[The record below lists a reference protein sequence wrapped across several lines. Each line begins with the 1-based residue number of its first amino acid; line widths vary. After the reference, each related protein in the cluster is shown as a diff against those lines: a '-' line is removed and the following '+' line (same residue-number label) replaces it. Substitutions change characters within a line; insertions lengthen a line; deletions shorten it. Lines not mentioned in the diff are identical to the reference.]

1 MGFLTRS
8 YVDEVL
14 ERAKKVGAGPLASI
28 FAESIWAMGKYASA
42 LTGSGRI
49 AHKSKLEAQ
58 QSLLGVL
65 NFRRSVH
72 SCGSSLLK
80 LQVCAPT
87 LT

>member
-14 ERAKKVGAGPLASI
+14 DRSKKVGAGPLASI

-42 LTGSGRI
+42 LHESGRS
-49 AHKSKLEAQ
+49 AHKSKTEAQ

-72 SCGSSLLK
+72 GCASSLLK
-80 LQVCAPT
+80 LQVCT
-87 LT
+87 TTV